1 MPNLRTFIAI
11 ELSNEAK
18 AEIGRIGAY
27 FLEKDFPLALP
38 KKDALHLTL
47 VFLGDVEEGRLKI
60 VFEKTQFAAGSVRPF
75 LLELSSLG
83 AFPNFKLPRILW
95 IGLRGE
101 IDQLKKL
108 TTSLK
113 EEFKKERFDFD
124 EEKFVPHITCARI
137 KSYGNKV
144 IRRRLG
150 EEIQRFGKPKPV
162 KILCTDIAVFKSM
175 PTSAGYIHELLKKIP
190 LGK

>member
-11 ELSNEAK
+11 ELSDEAK
-18 AEIGRIGAY
+18 AEIGRIRDF
-27 FLEKDFPLALP
+27 FLKKDFPLALP
-38 KKDALHLTL
+38 KKDTLHLTL
-47 VFLGDVEEGRLKI
+47 VFLGNVEEDRLKT
-60 VFEKTQFAAGSVRPF
+60 VFKKTQFAAGSVRPF

-83 AFPNFKLPRILW
+83 AFPNFKLPKVLW
-95 IGLRGE
+95 VGLRGE

-108 TTSLK
+108 TTILK
-113 EEFKKERFDFD
+113 EEFEKEKFDFD

-162 KILCTDIAVFKSM
+162 KILCTDVAIFKSV
-175 PTSAGYIHELLKKIP
+175 PTSAGHIHKLLKKIP